1 MVADDG
7 ERDTRWLWL
16 SAHDDPG
23 PGDRRR
29 APCLPDR
36 QRPAAVAVV
45 LRRAHA
51 ASRLPRPVRRRGR
64 ARVPRPGRQH
74 LAEAGGPALPRRH
87 LLEGPRGSLRGR
99 VPRREPRAGRR
110 AGKGRHGMGRH
121 DPRSAARVPRV
132 RPRLLCG
139 LLRRPRRHQ
148 ARAGAHPRLS
158 RSGGRRTILAG
169 RPDRSA
175 ARIDRVPRPALGT
188 RMAAKKVAFITGASR
203 GIGRGCALELSR
215 RGFDLVLSARTVTGH
230 ERFEHSSTVR
240 KSLTDPLP
248 GSLEATARE
257 ARGFGAEAL
266 VVKLDLAA
274 RADWQAAVD
283 AALERFGRIDV
294 LINNGRYV
302 GPGHMDP
309 FEDTPVELIEQMM
322 LCNVIAPLTLV
333 KLCLPAM
340 KRQGC
345 GIVINITSSAGE
357 RETPAPIGQ
366 GGWGLGYSLSKAA
379 FNRMVPGLAKELR
392 PYNIAVI
399 GLMPGFVGTERM
411 AAELGEF
418 GFDASRALP
427 VENPGRVCAML
438 ATAKDPMHFSGKD
451 IYGPDFHAEHALVRF
466 D

>member
-1 MVADDG
+1 MA
-7 ERDTRWLWL
+7 ERR
-16 SAHDDPG
+16 
-23 PGDRRR
+23 
-29 APCLPDR
+29 
-36 QRPAAVAVV
+36 
-45 LRRAHA
+45 
-51 ASRLPRPVRRRGR
+51 
-64 ARVPRPGRQH
+64 
-74 LAEAGGPALPRRH
+74 
-87 LLEGPRGSLRGR
+87 
-99 VPRREPRAGRR
+99 
-110 AGKGRHGMGRH
+110 
-121 DPRSAARVPRV
+121 
-132 RPRLLCG
+132 
-139 LLRRPRRHQ
+139 
-148 ARAGAHPRLS
+148 
-158 RSGGRRTILAG
+158 
-169 RPDRSA
+169 
-175 ARIDRVPRPALGT
+175 
-188 RMAAKKVAFITGASR
+188 VAFVTGASR
-203 GIGRGCALELSR
+203 GIGRACALELAR
-215 RGFDLVLSARTVTGH
+215 RGLDVVVTARTVTGA
-230 ERFEHSSTVR
+230 ERLEHSSTVK
-240 KSLTDPLP
+240 KSATNPLP

-257 ARGFGAEAL
+257 ARALGAEAL

-274 RADWQAAVD
+274 RADWPAAVD
-283 AALERFGRIDV
+283 AALARFGRIDV
-294 LINNGRYV
+294 LVNNGRYV

-322 LCNVIAPLTLV
+322 LCNVIAPLHLIR
-333 KLCLPAM
+333 LCLPVM
-340 KRQGC
+340 KRQGG